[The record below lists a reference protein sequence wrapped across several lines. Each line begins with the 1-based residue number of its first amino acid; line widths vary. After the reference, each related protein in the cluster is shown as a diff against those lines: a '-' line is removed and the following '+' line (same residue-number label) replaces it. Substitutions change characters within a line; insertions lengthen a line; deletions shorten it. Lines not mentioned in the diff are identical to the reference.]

1 MNNRGQIMG
10 FGFIMGIVML
20 VVAVLL
26 ITSFWPV
33 IQDQFDGLRDQ
44 DELNCYSS
52 TDLCNDLV
60 GGFVGIGS
68 NTTCY
73 NESAGNSHTTTC
85 AMLSIGPPL
94 ILIMLILGAIGLIMR
109 SGQPSL
115 QPQYQ
120 GY

>member
-1 MNNRGQIMG
+1 MNNKGQMIG

-26 ITSFWPV
+26 ITSFWPT
-33 IQDQFDGLRDQ
+33 IQDSFDDLRDQ
-44 DELNCYSS
+44 DELNCKS
-52 TDLCNDLV
+52 TTDICS
-60 GGFVGIGS
+60 GIGS

-73 NESAGNSHTTTC
+73 NESIGNSHTTTC

-94 ILIMLILGAIGLIMR
+94 ILIMLIMGAIGLIYKGG
-109 SGQPSL
+109 GQPQ
-115 QPQYQ
+115 QPVYP

>member
-1 MNNRGQIMG
+1 MNNKGQMG

-33 IQDQFDGLRDQ
+33 IQDQFDGLRNQ
-44 DELNCYSS
+44 DKLNCKS
-52 TDLCNDLV
+52 TTDIC
-60 GGFVGIGS
+60 GGIGS

-73 NESAGNSHTTTC
+73 NETLGNNHPTTC
-85 AMLSIGPPL
+85 AMLNIGPPL
-94 ILIMLILGAIGLIMR
+94 IFIMLVLGAVGLIIR
-109 SGQPSL
+109 GGQQQTQMP
-115 QPQYQ
+115 PQYP

>member
-1 MNNRGQIMG
+1 MNNKGQMG

-26 ITSFWPV
+26 ITSFWPT
-33 IQDQFDGLRDQ
+33 IQSQFDGLRNQ
-44 DELNCYSS
+44 DNLNCKS
-52 TDLCNDLV
+52 TTDIC
-60 GGFVGIGS
+60 GGIGS

-73 NESAGNSHTTTC
+73 NASIGNEHATTC

-94 ILIMLILGAIGLIMR
+94 ILIMLILGAIGLIVGGNK
-109 SGQPSL
+109 S
-115 QPQYQ
+115 QPQVPQYP

>member
-1 MNNRGQIMG
+1 MNNKGQMG

-26 ITSFWPV
+26 ITSFWPT
-33 IQDQFDGLRDQ
+33 IQTSFDDLRHQ
-44 DELNCYSS
+44 DELNCKS
-52 TDLCNDLV
+52 TVDLCS
-60 GGFVGIGS
+60 GIGS

-73 NESAGNSHTTTC
+73 NESLGNSHTTVC

-94 ILIMLILGAIGLIMR
+94 ILIMLILGAVGLIMR
-109 SGQPSL
+109 GGQQ
-115 QPQYQ
+115 QPQMSSPYPT